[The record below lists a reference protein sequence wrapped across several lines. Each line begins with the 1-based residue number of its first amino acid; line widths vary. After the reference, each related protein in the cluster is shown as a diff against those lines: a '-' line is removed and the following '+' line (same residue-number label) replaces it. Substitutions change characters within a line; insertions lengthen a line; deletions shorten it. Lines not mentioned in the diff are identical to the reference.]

1 MSKNSKS
8 LGKVVRIDQARIQDH
23 LGELLRGNEEQTL
36 INMLD
41 TEADAF
47 CDAQH

>member
-1 MSKNSKS
+1 MSKDSKS
-8 LGKVVRIDQARIQDH
+8 LGKIVRFDQARIQDH
-23 LGELLRGNEEQTL
+23 LGELVRGSEEQTL

-41 TEADAF
+41 TVADAF